1 MPKSIPIFPSS
12 SAAASAFPKSLPV
25 SKMLKLGKVI
35 TDVKRQYEE
44 IDIYTFDIN
53 HILPM
58 RKKFKV

>member
-1 MPKSIPIFPSS
+1 MPKTFPILPSI

-44 IDIYTFDIN
+44 INIYTFDIN

-58 RKKFKV
+58 RKKI